1 MPFSLHQI
9 SSNQKFLA
17 KAMASEEY
25 NKKEEEKQETQQETT
40 EENLRRL
47 LEDARCKS
55 QAYRKI
61 LNSLNIN
68 TNKKD

>member
-1 MPFSLHQI
+1 
-9 SSNQKFLA
+9 
-17 KAMASEEY
+17 MASEKH
-25 NKKEEEKQETQQETT
+25 NKKEEEKQEAQLETA

-55 QAYRKI
+55 EAYRKI

-68 TNKKD
+68 TNKNKD

>member
-1 MPFSLHQI
+1 
-9 SSNQKFLA
+9 
-17 KAMASEEY
+17 MASKDY
-25 NKKEEEKQETQQETT
+25 NKKEEEKQEAQQEAT
-40 EENLRRL
+40 EAVLRRL

-68 TNKKD
+68 TNKNKD